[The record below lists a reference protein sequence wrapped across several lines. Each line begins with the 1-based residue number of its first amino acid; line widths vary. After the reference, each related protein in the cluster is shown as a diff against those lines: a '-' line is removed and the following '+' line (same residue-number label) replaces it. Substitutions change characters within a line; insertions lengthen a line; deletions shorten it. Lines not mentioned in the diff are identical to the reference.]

1 MLQHRLIACKFPFE
15 NIESKRYK
23 IYLTLKIY
31 VMLSRSL
38 VYSRLLSPYCV
49 YARDKS
55 VNSRE
60 SLGHNLG
67 ATLRSTKV
75 ESPGRDSVESS
86 GISCKFHL
94 LRLIKY
100 SLVLG

>member
-1 MLQHRLIACKFPFE
+1 MTRE
-15 NIESKRYK
+15 
-23 IYLTLKIY
+23 IYI
-31 VMLSRSL
+31 MLSRSL
-38 VYSRLLSPYCV
+38 VYSRLPAPYCV

-60 SLGHNLG
+60 SLGRNLET
-67 ATLRSTKV
+67 TLRTTKV
-75 ESPGRDSVESS
+75 ESPGRDGVDESS

-100 SLVLG
+100 TLVLG